1 MDFFSV
7 VLLALSSNLDNLGV
21 GISYGMRK
29 VRIPWQSNLLIAFIT
44 SLGTLISMTFGS
56 LVSYAMDPAV
66 ASTVGAF
73 IIMGAGVWVIF
84 LDRYQG
90 SMGRERSCPVSV
102 YDVPQSIAR
111 IFSFLKEPL
120 RADLDAS
127 GTISLY
133 EGTLLGLALT
143 INNVSSGIGAGM
155 AGVNIAATTLLV
167 LMLSFIMLSGGAVLG
182 SSYAARWLGD
192 KAGLV
197 GGLLLIMIGIF
208 ECLH

>member
-1 MDFFSV
+1 MNFLST
-7 VLLALSSNLDNLGV
+7 VLLAVSSNLDNLGV

-29 VRIPWQSNLLIAFIT
+29 VRIPWQSNLIIAVIT
-44 SLGTLISMTFGS
+44 SAGTWLSMTFGS
-56 LVSYAMDPAV
+56 LVSYAMDPAM
-66 ASTVGAF
+66 AGTVGAF

-90 SMGRERSCPVSV
+90 KKERERSGPVSV
-102 YDVPQSIAR
+102 YDVPPFIAR

-155 AGVNIAATTLLV
+155 TGANPVATTVFVLL
-167 LMLSFIMLSGGAVLG
+167 LSLLMLSGGVILG

-192 KAGLV
+192 KAGIV
-197 GGLLLIMIGIF
+197 GGILLIMIGIF
-208 ECLH
+208 ELLY

>member
-1 MDFFSV
+1 MDFLSV
-7 VLLALSSNLDNLGV
+7 VLLAISSNLDNLGV

-44 SLGTLISMTFGS
+44 STGTLLSMTFGS
-56 LVSYAMDPAV
+56 LMSYAMDPAV

-90 SMGRERSCPVSV
+90 RAGRERNGPVSI

-155 AGVNIAATTLLV
+155 AGVNAVATAVLV
-167 LMLSFIMLSGGAVLG
+167 LILSLIMLSGGIVLG